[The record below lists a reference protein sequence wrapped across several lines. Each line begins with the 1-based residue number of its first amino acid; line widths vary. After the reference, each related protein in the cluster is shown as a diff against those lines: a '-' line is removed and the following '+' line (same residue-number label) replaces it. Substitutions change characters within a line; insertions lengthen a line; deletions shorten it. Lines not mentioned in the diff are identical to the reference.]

1 MKIPD
6 FLSRDDY
13 LQNPIMR
20 RFLKEHKLKFAETR
34 VDYVKAIE
42 TYANQSEENEDE
54 VRKWLLKILKE
65 GSKDICY
72 RKIYYIDEMYKNL
85 DVVENKIKE
94 IYPKCPKVDVL
105 SYKNTGNK
113 EMIDYQIIVED
124 DEVKKVEFTF
134 SKLFLYGKVGTLG
147 DVTIFPVF
155 IEIYM
160 DKGFI
165 ISRSKA
171 KSTLFAYD
179 EQNKYLDP
187 DYKKDTMTYAVE
199 LLDEIVDGF
208 RFEVERNA
216 KLVKAKN
223 SQMLYKL
230 YEKYSFTPND
240 VEEKVKSQE
249 GVINQFVNQ
258 FFSNLGLQSVNKT
271 TALLD
276 AKILVEKFISING
289 DNEEIFKKDRS
300 AYLIKVSTDD
310 DAELTKIDTASFKGV
325 PLQCTEI
332 FFDGKKSV
340 MKGKQCK
347 GLHMIFRREDE
358 TYFTK
363 ANPLVV
369 RLGAN
374 KNYGYIKTMQYAEEA
389 DIQNVLQ
396 AIFENY

>member
-72 RKIYYIDEMYKNL
+72 RKIYHIDEMYKNP

-94 IYPKCPKVDVL
+94 IYPKCPKVDAL

-199 LLDEIVDGF
+199 LLDEVVDGF

-258 FFSNLGLQSVNKT
+258 FFF
-271 TALLD
+271 
-276 AKILVEKFISING
+276 KFR
-289 DNEEIFKKDRS
+289 F
-300 AYLIKVSTDD
+300 
-310 DAELTKIDTASFKGV
+310 
-325 PLQCTEI
+325 TEC
-332 FFDGKKSV
+332 
-340 MKGKQCK
+340 Q
-347 GLHMIFRREDE
+347 
-358 TYFTK
+358 
-363 ANPLVV
+363 
-369 RLGAN
+369 
-374 KNYGYIKTMQYAEEA
+374 
-389 DIQNVLQ
+389 
-396 AIFENY
+396 